1 MKCRTHLDNEA
12 IGLCKHCHRFIC
24 EECLLDTGW
33 GIVCSKA
40 CADEL
45 EVSRKIVSDSEA
57 AFAENKTSA
66 EVYRNAL
73 IANKKFHS
81 SMLGTW
87 LLFFAVSVVK
97 STSYGDSDYA
107 ITFGVIFF
115 VFIIFSVIKIKINAN
130 AIKILSNQPTQPPA
144 NASAD

>member
-1 MKCRTHLDNEA
+1 MKCRTHLDHEA

-33 GIVCSKA
+33 GVVCSKA

-45 EVSRKIVSDSEA
+45 EVSRKIVADSEA
-57 AFAENKTSA
+57 AFAENKTA
-66 EVYRNAL
+66 TKIYRDAL

-81 SMLGTW
+81 SMLVTW
-87 LLFFAVSVVK
+87 LIFLAVSIVK

-115 VFIIFSVIKIKINAN
+115 VFILFSVLKIKINAK
-130 AIKILSNQPTQPPA
+130 AIQKLSNK
-144 NASAD
+144 SI

>member
-45 EVSRKIVSDSEA
+45 EVSRKIVADSEA
-57 AFAENKTSA
+57 AIAEHKTSTQI
-66 EVYRNAL
+66 YMDAL
-73 IANKKFHS
+73 IANKKHHS

-87 LLFFAVSVVK
+87 LLFFAASVVK

-115 VFIIFSVIKIKINAN
+115 VFILFSLLKIKINAN
-130 AIKILSNQPTQPPA
+130 AIQKLSNKSIQPPTDA
-144 NASAD
+144 PAD